1 MTNLLEFYSTQ
12 YEKVIVL
19 GDFNI
24 EAENKAMKCFL
35 QEHTFYNMMK
45 QNTCFKGDGSLCIY
59 LLITNSKFSFIKT
72 NSSETGLS
80 DNHHLIY
87 TILKSKFEKF
97 GPKKFIY
104 RNFKQFDSE
113 QFKLDICNS
122 MSAVRTHAAF
132 ENTFVSI
139 LDKHAPKK
147 TEILRGNQ
155 TPYFNKKLR
164 KQIMIRS
171 RLQNKTN
178 KLKNPIDTVKTKRQ
192 RKLVTNL
199 YKQVKLQYFDK
210 LSVDCNTKPFWK
222 ACKPYLSSKN
232 SNIQENIML
241 LEKDKLLS
249 KQKDVPSTFNK
260 HFESITD
267 SLNLFSWPED
277 TSMSS
282 RNDIIGSIIEKIVF
296 HPSIKAIRKK
306 FKIKSESSFNLVSA
320 ETIKRVINDLDIKK
334 FLLVKFQFAFLKN
347 VIIYDFV
354 LDTVIICVNEA
365 LKTLSFSDSLKCAN
379 IKSIYKKEDSFDKKK
394 L

>member
-1 MTNLLEFYSTQ
+1 M
-12 YEKVIVL
+12 
-19 GDFNI
+19 
-24 EAENKAMKCFL
+24 
-35 QEHTFYNMMK
+35 
-45 QNTCFKGDGSLCIY
+45 
-59 LLITNSKFSFIKT
+59 
-72 NSSETGLS
+72 
-80 DNHHLIY
+80 IY
-87 TILKSKFEKF
+87 TILKTKFEKF
-97 GPKKFIY
+97 EPKKLIY

-139 LDKHAPKK
+139 LDKHASKK

-178 KLKNPIDTVKTKRQ
+178 KLKNPIDTVKIKRQ

-210 LSVDCNTKPFWK
+210 LSVDCNSKPFWK

-249 KQKDVPSTFNK
+249 KQKDVAAIFSTEN
-260 HFESITD
+260 I
-267 SLNLFSWPED
+267 
-277 TSMSS
+277 
-282 RNDIIGSIIEKIVF
+282 
-296 HPSIKAIRKK
+296 
-306 FKIKSESSFNLVSA
+306 
-320 ETIKRVINDLDIKK
+320 LDQ
-334 FLLVKFQFAFLKN
+334 LQ
-347 VIIYDFV
+347 
-354 LDTVIICVNEA
+354 TH
-365 LKTLSFSDSLKCAN
+365 
-379 IKSIYKKEDSFDKKK
+379 
-394 L
+394 

>member
-1 MTNLLEFYSTQ
+1 
-12 YEKVIVL
+12 
-19 GDFNI
+19 
-24 EAENKAMKCFL
+24 
-35 QEHTFYNMMK
+35 
-45 QNTCFKGDGSLCIY
+45 
-59 LLITNSKFSFIKT
+59 
-72 NSSETGLS
+72 
-80 DNHHLIY
+80 
-87 TILKSKFEKF
+87 
-97 GPKKFIY
+97 
-104 RNFKQFDSE
+104 
-113 QFKLDICNS
+113 
-122 MSAVRTHAAF
+122 
-132 ENTFVSI
+132 
-139 LDKHAPKK
+139 
-147 TEILRGNQ
+147 
-155 TPYFNKKLR
+155 
-164 KQIMIRS
+164 
-171 RLQNKTN
+171 
-178 KLKNPIDTVKTKRQ
+178 
-192 RKLVTNL
+192 
-199 YKQVKLQYFDK
+199 
-210 LSVDCNTKPFWK
+210 
-222 ACKPYLSSKN
+222 
-232 SNIQENIML
+232 ML

-306 FKIKSESSFNLVSA
+306 FEIKSESSFNLVSA

-365 LKTLSFSDSLKCAN
+365 LKTVSFSDSLKCAN